1 VSETWT
7 VDPLIGTQLGSC
19 VIERLLAAGGMGAVY
34 LARQLSPRRLV
45 AIKVLQPRHGAAADA
60 QRQFLARFRREA
72 DATAAL
78 DHANIM
84 PIYAFGEERGVAY
97 LVMPYLP
104 DGSVADLLARHDQ
117 LPLDLALRFLEQ
129 TAAALDYA
137 HRHGIVHRD
146 VKPSNLL
153 LHPDGRVLLADFG
166 IARALDLQ
174 GSMHPPESYTEAK
187 RLGPAE
193 TASVDATLTRADAVM
208 GTPAYMAPEQVHG
221 EAAGP
226 AADIYALGA
235 VAYALLTGRPPFIG
249 PDSASLLQRQLTEAP
264 PQLRDLRPELPPSLE
279 QVIAWALANAPA
291 QRPPSASAFTRALRE
306 ASSTADGQH
315 PRTAQPAPGTGVG
328 YPARASAA
336 TGWSNGWSSMAV
348 DAQAPTVYD
357 IDALEASAGAPAGY
371 IWPAPAARVGGTMG
385 TANPRRRVTLLALA
399 AGTVA
404 IALIG
409 LIGGLQFVGFIAG
422 TIAPMLVG
430 GEGGIRDTQLPI
442 SPTTTP
448 SPSPDSALAFNPEH
462 LVLTPAHQDGHV
474 CSGTQTI
481 TNTTAQTIGWTWQKP
496 SIGGMHFQVNDSPQM
511 DWPQDTTPGIAPG
524 GTDTLTVTADC
535 KHQAQSFY
543 VVVKNT
549 LGGEYTLVLNVQGSG
564 D

>member
-1 VSETWT
+1 MSETWT

-19 VIERLLAAGGMGAVY
+19 VIERPLAEGGMGAVY

-45 AIKVLQPRHGAAADA
+45 AIKVLQPRLGASAEA
-60 QRQFLARFRREA
+60 QRLFLARFRREA

-104 DGSVADLLARHDQ
+104 DGSVADLLARHDR
-117 LPLDLALRFLEQ
+117 LPLDRALRYLEQ

-166 IARALDLQ
+166 IARALDPQ
-174 GSMHPPESYTEAK
+174 GLTHPPA
-187 RLGPAE
+187 RPAE
-193 TASVDATLTRADAVM
+193 DDLVGATLTRADAVM
-208 GTPAYMAPEQVHG
+208 GTPAYMAPEQAQG

-235 VAYALLTGRPPFIG
+235 VAYTLLTGRPPFTG
-249 PDSASLLQRQLTEAP
+249 PDSASVLQRQLTEAP
-264 PQLRDLRPELPPSLE
+264 PPLRDLRPELPPPVE
-279 QVIAWALANAPA
+279 RVVAWALANAPA
-291 QRPPSASAFTRALRE
+291 QRPPSASAFARALRE
-306 ASSTADGQH
+306 ASITANGQH
-315 PRTAQPAPGTGVG
+315 PGPAQPAPRAGTAH
-328 YPARASAA
+328 PARASAV
-336 TGWSNGWSSMAV
+336 SGWSSGWDSVAV

-371 IWPAPAARVGGTMG
+371 IWPVPAARAGSAAGI
-385 TANPRRRVTLLALA
+385 AHPRRRVTLLALA
-399 AGTVA
+399 AGTMTV
-404 IALIG
+404 ALIT
-409 LIGGLQFVGFIAG
+409 LIGGVQLVGLIAGFI
-422 TIAPMLVG
+422 TPMLG
-430 GEGGIRDTQLPI
+430 GGGGGIRETRLPI
-442 SPTTTP
+442 SPTATP
-448 SPSPDSALAFNPEH
+448 SPSPDSALTFDPEQ
-462 LVLTPAHQDGHV
+462 LVLTPDQQQNHV
-474 CSGTQTI
+474 CTGTQTI
-481 TNTTAQTIGWTWQKP
+481 TNTTAQTVGWNWQRP
-496 SIGGMHFQVNDSPQM
+496 SIGGMHFQVNDGPQM
-511 DWPQDTTPGIAPG
+511 DWPQDITPGIAPG
-524 GTDTLTVTADC
+524 DTDTLTVTADC

-543 VVVKNT
+543 VVVENT
-549 LGGEYTLVLNVQGSG
+549 LGGEHTFVLNVQGNG